1 MKSNL
6 ILSDLQKFI
15 DSEDVTYASS
25 SRERKKLTCDLKGC
39 LRVTV
44 AHKLVY
50 EGINPSDAINA
61 YNSITEKFK
70 EDESIKNFRI

>member
-1 MKSNL
+1 MKSGL
-6 ILSDLQKFI
+6 ELSDFQKFI
-15 DSEDVTYASS
+15 DTEEVIYASS
-25 SRERKKLTCDLKGC
+25 TRERKKLTCDFKGC

-50 EGINPSDAINA
+50 EGINPSDAYNA
-61 YNSITEKFK
+61 ITEKFK

>member
-1 MKSNL
+1 MKNQL
-6 ILSDLQKFI
+6 ELPDLQKFI
-15 DSEDVTYASS
+15 DTEDVTYASS

-50 EGINPSDAINA
+50 EGINPSDAVKA
-61 YNSITEKFK
+61 YNAITEKFK